1 MKNTSIA
8 LGEHFN
14 KFIAAQIASGRYQSA
29 SEVVR
34 AGLRRLEDD
43 EQKLQA
49 LRAEIAKGREQA
61 RNGQFADFEPEEFLA
76 EMLEKYSR

>member
-14 KFIAAQIASGRYQSA
+14 EFIAAQIASGRYQSA

-43 EQKLQA
+43 EEKLQA

-61 RNGQFADFEPEEFLA
+61 RSGQFSDFEPEVF
-76 EMLEKYSR
+76 LEKMLAKYDK